1 LKYSVTLSS
10 FTQICEPLNNT
21 LRILNELGYDGVE
34 CVGEGSSVSHSKGFK
49 EVLLTYGLEVSG
61 VTGMWGKSSNEASE
75 RRLLSLDADKVK
87 HAESY
92 VGQCLQLCRLL
103 EGHEFNVCLFSDSC
117 FQIPDFSH
125 QILSSEE
132 KFKLI
137 SRSLP
142 VLRKLAERAKDNNVM
157 LLIEPLNRYTTPYCS
172 TAADALS
179 ICKMVDH
186 PNLGILLDT
195 FHMNIEEASF
205 SGAINSAKDFLFHMH
220 FADNNRM
227 MPGWAHIDFDSVM
240 MALNENKYNRYIS
253 FEPNLEENSY
263 LDSLREGIS
272 YIKKKDFSQ
281 VESRK

>member
-10 FTQICEPLNNT
+10 FTQICEPLTNT

-34 CVGEGSSVSHSKGFK
+34 CVGEGSTANDLQGLK
-49 EVLLTYGLEVSG
+49 EVLLTYSLEVSG
-61 VTGMWGKSSNEASE
+61 VTGMWGKSSNEANE
-75 RRLLSLDADKVK
+75 RRLLSLDAGRVRY
-87 HAESY
+87 AESY
-92 VGQCLQLCRLL
+92 VSQCVRLCRLL
-103 EGHEFNVCLFSDSC
+103 EGEMFNVCLFSDSR

-125 QILSSEE
+125 RILSSNE

-137 SRSLP
+137 TRSLP
-142 VLRKLAERAKDNNVM
+142 VLRKLAECAKDNNVM
-157 LLIEPLNRYTTPYCS
+157 LLIEPLNRYATPYCS

-205 SGAINSAKDFLFHMH
+205 SSAINGAKDFLFHMH
-220 FADNNRM
+220 FADNNRK

-240 MALNENKYNRYIS
+240 MALNEINYNKYIS
-253 FEPNLEENSY
+253 FEPILEENSY
-263 LDSLREGIS
+263 LDSLRDGIT
-272 YIKKKDFSQ
+272 YIKRKNFSPG
-281 VESRK
+281 RK